1 MWSSTYEARF
11 TGVDADRVWAV
22 WTDVDRWSTWQDDVE
37 TANLEGAFAE
47 GSTIRFKPKGARRVR
62 IELTEVEAPWRY
74 VDVTH
79 LPLGR
84 MHDTHELV
92 VEGDE
97 LVVRNRISMS
107 GPLAWVW
114 RKLVAEG
121 VADSLPTQ
129 TARLVDEAR
138 RG

>member
-1 MWSSTYEARF
+1 MWSTTYEARF
-11 TGVDADRVWAV
+11 TGVDAGRVWAV

-37 TANLEGAFAE
+37 TAHLEGAFTK
-47 GSTIRFKPKGARRVR
+47 GSTIRFKPKGGPRVR

-74 VDVTH
+74 VDVTY

-97 LVVRNRISMS
+97 LVVRN
-107 GPLAWVW
+107 
-114 RKLVAEG
+114 
-121 VADSLPTQ
+121 
-129 TARLVDEAR
+129 
-138 RG
+138 